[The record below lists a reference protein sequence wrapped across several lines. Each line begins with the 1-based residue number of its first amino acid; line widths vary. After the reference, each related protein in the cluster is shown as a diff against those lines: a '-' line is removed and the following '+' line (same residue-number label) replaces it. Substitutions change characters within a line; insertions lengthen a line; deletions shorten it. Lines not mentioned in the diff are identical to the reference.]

1 MKLRRYY
8 ILILTGIVVGVLGY
22 YSFVTLKR
30 KYVMYE
36 YFHNG
41 RWEKLQSKYNKIK
54 KTRKSIILFGDSM
67 TELFKKYLHESDSI
81 KNMGI
86 SGDFTEGL
94 LKRIDNVT
102 KYQPEKI
109 FIMIGINDI
118 VEKVPLS
125 EIETNYL
132 KIYDILKKYC
142 PKTKIYFE
150 STLPT
155 RNLNSL
161 LHSSKDINKTV
172 IELNTFLQ
180 NTAKEKNCIFINMY
194 SAFVDNHNYLRKEL
208 TTDGVHLN
216 KAGYLIWQSYIKN
229 DIRL

>member
-94 LKRIDNVT
+94 LKRIGD
-102 KYQPEKI
+102 
-109 FIMIGINDI
+109 F
-118 VEKVPLS
+118 
-125 EIETNYL
+125 
-132 KIYDILKKYC
+132 
-142 PKTKIYFE
+142 
-150 STLPT
+150 
-155 RNLNSL
+155 
-161 LHSSKDINKTV
+161 
-172 IELNTFLQ
+172 
-180 NTAKEKNCIFINMY
+180 
-194 SAFVDNHNYLRKEL
+194 
-208 TTDGVHLN
+208 
-216 KAGYLIWQSYIKN
+216 
-229 DIRL
+229 